1 MTKRRSFNSK
11 ASSRAQQE
19 QLEKHFFDCV
29 TRGDAVAVADF
40 LRDCPG
46 AVRWRRV
53 KDNDPLGIAET
64 PLHVAARLGK
74 LDVVQELLNASAAV
88 DAPDTMEQTPL
99 MRAAQHGRTDVMACL
114 LEDGADP
121 ALSMTEG
128 TTALM
133 FAARN
138 GPPESARLLLEKGA
152 DVNQPD
158 DSGDTALF
166 FAIHMDEKDGVRG
179 MIRLLLEKG
188 ADMNLKN
195 GDGYTAAG
203 FLREEGR
210 RDLANF
216 IEDYAEQLEQA
227 REWEAEEAKRR
238 DIDMMKTG
246 TPVPFTIHKPLTLKL
261 PRPKRPKSSGK

>member
-1 MTKRRSFNSK
+1 MTRRRSFNTR

-40 LRDCPG
+40 VRDCPG

-64 PLHVAARLGK
+64 ALHVAARLGR
-74 LDVVQELLNASAAV
+74 LEVARELLNASAAV
-88 DAPDTMEQTPL
+88 DAPDSLDQTPL
-99 MRAAQHGRTDVMACL
+99 MCAAQFGRTNVMALL
-114 LEDGADP
+114 LENGANP
-121 ALSMTEG
+121 ATAMTEG

-133 FAARN
+133 CAARN
-138 GPPESARLLLEKGA
+138 GPLESAQLLLDKGA
-152 DVNQPD
+152 DINQPD
-158 DSGDTALF
+158 EAGDTPLF
-166 FAIHMDEKDGVRG
+166 FALHMEDEADARG

-188 ADMNLKN
+188 ANLALKN
-195 GDGYTAAG
+195 GDGFTVTAFA
-203 FLREEGR
+203 REEGKK
-210 RDLANF
+210 DLANF

-238 DIDMMKTG
+238 DIEMMKTG
-246 TPVPFTIHKPLTLKL
+246 APVPFTVHRPLTLKL
-261 PRPKRPKSSGK
+261 PRPKRPRLSGK